1 MSSLQTSQKLLGGFG
16 RQLLGIRLSRGE
28 VKIQRQLPVDISDV
42 FSIIDA
48 MPMRQREI
56 RERSE
61 ETLSEEGA
69 ESALTLRA
77 TREVKL
83 HLRSLSVSS
92 ETI

>member
-1 MSSLQTSQKLLGGFG
+1 MSSLQTFQKLLGGFS
-16 RQLLGIRLSRGE
+16 RQLLGIRLSRGRFSW
-28 VKIQRQLPVDISDV
+28 INLPLFFTILFVSVI

-69 ESALTLRA
+69 ESCIDVTSD
-77 TREVKL
+77 KGG
-83 HLRSLSVSS
+83 
-92 ETI
+92 